1 MANAL
6 KIKDLAERESRVA
19 EVQRREREART
30 PRMPLP
36 VLYPIKKKDR
46 VVPKPVGGT
55 WKEQSKTSSGPPT
68 HPDRDDEG
76 DAKPLN
82 EDVGAFYHDEYEGTE
97 RRRHARGDLLMTSDE
112 EDEDDENDDAGLAV
126 RCTGLSNFPLVM
138 KVWIQGEQH

>member
-46 VVPKPVGGT
+46 VVPEPVGGT

-82 EDVGAFYHDEYEGTE
+82 EDAGTFFYDEYESTE
-97 RRRHARGDLLMTSDE
+97 RRPHARDDLLMTSDE
-112 EDEDDENDDAGLAV
+112 DDEDDENDDAGLAV
-126 RCTGLSNFPLVM
+126 KYTGLPEFKLVLG
-138 KVWIQGEQH
+138 VRITGEQH